1 MANHDLKK
9 CDLCEIIKGDYKMA
23 KSSIV
28 EKNTITIKGILSVSE
43 DSNTIA
49 VELEDGQ
56 AIELATTLSH
66 FDGVDVTISV
76 SNTVER

>member
-1 MANHDLKK
+1 
-9 CDLCEIIKGDYKMA
+9 MA

-28 EKNTITIKGILSVSE
+28 EKNAITIKGILGVNE
-43 DSNTIA
+43 AENTLV

-56 AIELATTLSH
+56 AIELASTLSH
-66 FDGVDVTISV
+66 FDGADVTINV

>member
-1 MANHDLKK
+1 
-9 CDLCEIIKGDYKMA
+9 MA

-28 EKNTITIKGILSVSE
+28 EKNAITIKGILSINDNIIV
-43 DSNTIA
+43 

-56 AIELATTLSH
+56 AVELASILSH
-66 FDGVDVTISV
+66 FDGADVTISV

>member
-1 MANHDLKK
+1 
-9 CDLCEIIKGDYKMA
+9 MA

-28 EKNTITIKGILSVSE
+28 EKNAITIKDILGVNE
-43 DSNTIA
+43 DENTIV

-56 AIELATTLSH
+56 AVELASILGH
-66 FDGVDVTISV
+66 FDGADVTINV

>member
-1 MANHDLKK
+1 
-9 CDLCEIIKGDYKMA
+9 MA

-28 EKNTITIKGILSVSE
+28 EKNAITIKGILGVNE
-43 DSNTIA
+43 DENTIV

-56 AIELATTLSH
+56 AIELASTLSH
-66 FDGVDVTISV
+66 FDGADVTINV

>member
-1 MANHDLKK
+1 
-9 CDLCEIIKGDYKMA
+9 MA

-28 EKNTITIKGILSVSE
+28 EKNAITIKGILGVNE
-43 DSNTIA
+43 DENTIV

-56 AIELATTLSH
+56 AVELASILGH
-66 FDGVDVTISV
+66 FDSADVTINV

>member
-1 MANHDLKK
+1 
-9 CDLCEIIKGDYKMA
+9 MA

-28 EKNTITIKGILSVSE
+28 EKNAITIKGILGINDNIIV
-43 DSNTIA
+43 

-56 AIELATTLSH
+56 AVELASILGH
-66 FDGVDVTISV
+66 FDGADVTINV

>member
-1 MANHDLKK
+1 MWKRR
-9 CDLCEIIKGDYKMA
+9 EINMA

-28 EKNTITIKGILSVSE
+28 EKNAITIKGILGINDNIIV
-43 DSNTIA
+43 

-56 AIELATTLSH
+56 AVELASILSH
-66 FDGVDVTISV
+66 FDGADVTISV

>member
-1 MANHDLKK
+1 MWKRR
-9 CDLCEIIKGDYKMA
+9 EINMA

-28 EKNTITIKGILSVSE
+28 EKNAITIKGILGINDNIIV
-43 DSNTIA
+43 

-56 AIELATTLSH
+56 AVELASILGH
-66 FDGVDVTISV
+66 FDGADVTINV

>member
-1 MANHDLKK
+1 
-9 CDLCEIIKGDYKMA
+9 MA

-28 EKNTITIKGILSVSE
+28 EKNAITIKGILGINDNIIV
-43 DSNTIA
+43 

-56 AIELATTLSH
+56 TVELASILGH
-66 FDGVDVTISV
+66 FDGADVTISV

>member
-1 MANHDLKK
+1 MVEQQLAYKNAIMWKRR
-9 CDLCEIIKGDYKMA
+9 EINMA

-28 EKNTITIKGILSVSE
+28 EKNAITIKGILGVNE
-43 DSNTIA
+43 DENTIV

-56 AIELATTLSH
+56 AIELAYTLGH
-66 FDGVDVTISV
+66 FDGADVTISV

>member
-1 MANHDLKK
+1 
-9 CDLCEIIKGDYKMA
+9 MA

-28 EKNTITIKGILSVSE
+28 EKNAITIKGILGINDNIIV
-43 DSNTIA
+43 

-56 AIELATTLSH
+56 AVELASILSH
-66 FDGVDVTISV
+66 FDGADVTISV

>member
-1 MANHDLKK
+1 MWKRR
-9 CDLCEIIKGDYKMA
+9 EINMA

-28 EKNTITIKGILSVSE
+28 EKNAITIKGILGVNE
-43 DSNTIA
+43 DENTVV

-56 AIELATTLSH
+56 AIELASTISH
-66 FDGVDVTISV
+66 FDGADVTINV

>member
-1 MANHDLKK
+1 MQKRR
-9 CDLCEIIKGDYKMA
+9 EINMA

-28 EKNTITIKGILSVSE
+28 EKNAITIKGILGINDNIIV
-43 DSNTIA
+43 

-56 AIELATTLSH
+56 AVELASILGH
-66 FDGVDVTISV
+66 FDSADVTISV

>member
-1 MANHDLKK
+1 
-9 CDLCEIIKGDYKMA
+9 MA

-28 EKNTITIKGILSVSE
+28 EKNAITIKGILGINDNIIV
-43 DSNTIA
+43 

-56 AIELATTLSH
+56 AVELASVLGH
-66 FDGVDVTISV
+66 FDGADVTINV